1 MIEVILLERIER
13 LGNMGQT
20 VKVRPG
26 FARNFLLPKKKALR
40 ATKANLELF
49 EKQRA
54 ELEAR
59 NAKARA
65 AAEALMKEVEGL
77 KLVVIR
83 QASEMGQL
91 FGSVTSRD
99 VVEAAV
105 EAGHKLE
112 RSQIHIDM
120 PIKTLGLFDVKVK
133 LHPEVTTKVVVNVAR
148 SPEEA
153 VVQAQKGAALIKA
166 KAEKAE
172 VEAAFGAPVEGA
184 AEAVTEE
191 KPKKAA
197 KKAKKADDTEEK
209 AEEETE
215 KKAEKKADKAEK
227 KADKEEAPKAKK
239 PAAKK
244 AKKD

>member
-13 LGNMGQT
+13 LGTMGQT

-26 FARNFLLPKKKALR
+26 YARNFLLPNKKALR

-59 NAKARA
+59 NAAERA
-65 AAEALMKEVEGL
+65 SAEKVAAKMEGL
-77 KLVVIR
+77 TLVIIR

-99 VVEAAV
+99 VAEVAV
-105 EAGHKLE
+105 AAGHEMNRLQV
-112 RSQIHIDM
+112 QIDT

-133 LHPEVTTKVVVNVAR
+133 LHPEVTAKVKINVAR

-153 VVQAQKGAALIKA
+153 VVQAQKGAALVKA
-166 KAEKAE
+166 AAEKAQ
-172 VEAAFGAPVEGA
+172 VEAAFGVPVEGA
-184 AEAVTEE
+184 EAPAADAEE
-191 KPKKAA
+191 KPAKA
-197 KKAKKADDTEEK
+197 KKAKKASTKEK
-209 AEEETE
+209 E
-215 KKAEKKADKAEK
+215 ADVP
-227 KADKEEAPKAKK
+227 DNKEAEAPKAKK
-239 PAAKK
+239 AKAKK
-244 AKKD
+244 AAE